1 MSRVREVAELLARYR
16 GPLVFNIVFNA
27 LGAVLSLF
35 TFLSVVPFL
44 RILFVPSAAPAEP
57 AADASLSP
65 DASDPGLLDRINGA
79 FDAYVAVHGTEHA
92 LLMLCVAIV
101 VLAVVKNSVQYAALF
116 SLATIR
122 TGISRDLRTA
132 LYDRLL
138 ELPVGWFTD
147 ARRGDTL
154 SRMTNDLNEVEF
166 SIIGTIETLFKSP
179 LVILFSLATLFAMSW
194 ELTVFALVFLPVSG
208 WLISRIAKVLKHAA
222 RRGKDALGD
231 LMSLVDETLG
241 GIRAV
246 RGFNAEPAFRERFR
260 AVNHDYFRLMRRL
273 YKREYLASP
282 MSETIS
288 LTVMAVLLGFGGLL
302 VLRGEGGLSGEWF
315 IGYLVVFSQII
326 PPARAISDG
335 WFKIAKGAA
344 SLDRLDAIL
353 KEPWRIPEPESP
365 LPCPPLAQ
373 DLRFDAVSF
382 RYPGTET
389 DVLDGISFDVPRG
402 ATVALVGPS
411 GSGKS
416 TLAHL
421 IARFADPTAG
431 RILLDGIDLRDLA
444 SRELRSRLGIVA
456 QDPLLFNATVAEN
469 IALGAPLDPDR
480 LHAVAAAANA
490 LEFIERL
497 PDGFGTNIGD
507 GGGRLSGGQRQR
519 LAIARALYRDPP
531 LLLLDEA
538 TSALDTE
545 SEHLVQQAIDRTM
558 AGRTAV
564 VIAHR
569 LSTVRRADCIVVLDR
584 GRIVASG
591 THDALM
597 ADPAGLYRRLVEMQD
612 LS

>member
-1 MSRVREVAELLARYR
+1 MKRLKEMQVLLARYR
-16 GPLVFNIVFNA
+16 GPVALNIGFNA

-44 RILFVPSAAPAEP
+44 RILFMPSGPA
-57 AADASLSP
+57 AADAGE
-65 DASDPGLLDRINGA
+65 ASGLLDTITSG
-79 FDAYVAVHGTEHA
+79 FDALVATHGTERA
-92 LLMLCVAIV
+92 LVLLCVAIV
-101 VLAVVKNSVQYAALF
+101 VLAVVKNAVQYAALF

-122 TGISRDLRTA
+122 TGIARDLRTA
-132 LYDRLL
+132 VYDKLL

-154 SRMTNDLNEVEF
+154 SRMTNDVNEVEF
-166 SIIGTIETLFKSP
+166 SIIGTIEVLFKSP
-179 LVILFSLATLFAMSW
+179 LVILVSLATLFAMSW
-194 ELTVFALVFLPVSG
+194 ELTLFALVFLPVSG
-208 WLISRIAKVLKHAA
+208 WLISRIAKALKHAA
-222 RRGKDALGD
+222 RRGKDSLGD

-260 AVNHDYFRLMRRL
+260 AVNSDYFRLMRRL

-288 LTVMAVLLGFGGLL
+288 LSVMAVLLGFGGLL

-335 WFKIAKGAA
+335 WFKLSKGAA

-353 KEPWRIPEPESP
+353 KEPWRIPDPEVP
-365 LPCPPLAQ
+365 VPCPPLA
-373 DLRFDAVSF
+373 DRLRFEGVSF
-382 RYPGTET
+382 RYPGSEADVLT
-389 DVLDGISFDVPRG
+389 DVSFEVPRG

-416 TLAHL
+416 TLAQL
-421 IARFADPTAG
+421 VARFADPTGG
-431 RILLDGIDLRDLA
+431 RILIDGVDLRDVA
-444 SRELRSRLGIVA
+444 AHALRSHMGIVA
-456 QDPLLFNATVAEN
+456 QDPLLFNGTIADN

-480 LHAVAAAANA
+480 LTAVAAAANA
-490 LEFIERL
+490 LEFIDRL
-497 PDGFGTNIGD
+497 PDGFATGIGD

-558 AGRTAV
+558 AGRTSI

-569 LSTVRRADCIVVLDR
+569 LSTVRRADLIVVLDR
-584 GRIVASG
+584 GRVVATG
-591 THDALM
+591 THEDLMSDA
-597 ADPAGLYRRLVEMQD
+597 AGLYRRLVEMQD
-612 LS
+612 VK

>member
-179 LVILFSLATLFAMSW
+179 LVILLSLATLFAMSW

-241 GIRAV
+241 GMRAV

-373 DLRFDAVSF
+373 GLRFDAVSF

-389 DVLDGISFDVPRG
+389 DV
-402 ATVALVGPS
+402 
-411 GSGKS
+411 
-416 TLAHL
+416 
-421 IARFADPTAG
+421 
-431 RILLDGIDLRDLA
+431 LDGIDLRDLA

>member
-1 MSRVREVAELLARYR
+1 
-16 GPLVFNIVFNA
+16 
-27 LGAVLSLF
+27 
-35 TFLSVVPFL
+35 
-44 RILFVPSAAPAEP
+44 
-57 AADASLSP
+57 
-65 DASDPGLLDRINGA
+65 
-79 FDAYVAVHGTEHA
+79 
-92 LLMLCVAIV
+92 
-101 VLAVVKNSVQYAALF
+101 
-116 SLATIR
+116 
-122 TGISRDLRTA
+122 
-132 LYDRLL
+132 
-138 ELPVGWFTD
+138 
-147 ARRGDTL
+147 
-154 SRMTNDLNEVEF
+154 
-166 SIIGTIETLFKSP
+166 
-179 LVILFSLATLFAMSW
+179 
-194 ELTVFALVFLPVSG
+194 
-208 WLISRIAKVLKHAA
+208 
-222 RRGKDALGD
+222 
-231 LMSLVDETLG
+231 
-241 GIRAV
+241 
-246 RGFNAEPAFRERFR
+246 
-260 AVNHDYFRLMRRL
+260 
-273 YKREYLASP
+273 
-282 MSETIS
+282 
-288 LTVMAVLLGFGGLL
+288 MAVLLGFGGLL

-373 DLRFDAVSF
+373 GLRFDAVSF

>member
-1 MSRVREVAELLARYR
+1 MR
-16 GPLVFNIVFNA
+16 G
-27 LGAVLSLF
+27 
-35 TFLSVVPFL
+35 
-44 RILFVPSAAPAEP
+44 E
-57 AADASLSP
+57 AS
-65 DASDPGLLDRINGA
+65 GLLDTITSG
-79 FDAYVAVHGTEHA
+79 FDALVATYGTERA
-92 LLMLCVAIV
+92 LVLLCVAIV
-101 VLAVVKNSVQYAALF
+101 VLAVVKNAVQYAALF

-122 TGISRDLRTA
+122 TGIARDLRTA
-132 LYDRLL
+132 VYDKLL

-154 SRMTNDLNEVEF
+154 SRMTNDVNEVEF
-166 SIIGTIETLFKSP
+166 SIIGTIEVLFKSP
-179 LVILFSLATLFAMSW
+179 LVILVSLATLFAMSW
-194 ELTVFALVFLPVSG
+194 ELTLFALVFLPVSG
-208 WLISRIAKVLKHAA
+208 WLISRIAKALKHAA
-222 RRGKDALGD
+222 RRGKDSLGD

-260 AVNHDYFRLMRRL
+260 AVNSDYFRLMRRL

-288 LTVMAVLLGFGGLL
+288 LSVMAVLLGFGGLL

-335 WFKIAKGAA
+335 WFKLSKGAA

-353 KEPWRIPEPESP
+353 KEPWRIPDPEVP
-365 LPCPPLAQ
+365 VPCPPLA
-373 DLRFDAVSF
+373 DRLRFEGVSF
-382 RYPGTET
+382 RYPGSEADVLT
-389 DVLDGISFDVPRG
+389 DVSFEVPRG

-416 TLAHL
+416 TLAQL
-421 IARFADPTAG
+421 VARFADPTGG
-431 RILLDGIDLRDLA
+431 RILIDGVDLRDVA
-444 SRELRSRLGIVA
+444 AHALRSHMGIVA
-456 QDPLLFNATVAEN
+456 QDPLLFNGTIADN

-480 LHAVAAAANA
+480 LTAVAAAANA
-490 LEFIERL
+490 LEFIDRL
-497 PDGFGTNIGD
+497 PDGFATGIGD

-558 AGRTAV
+558 AGRTSI

-569 LSTVRRADCIVVLDR
+569 LSTVRRADLIVVLDR
-584 GRIVASG
+584 GRVVATG
-591 THDALM
+591 THEDLMSDA
-597 ADPAGLYRRLVEMQD
+597 AGLYRRLVEMQD
-612 LS
+612 VK